1 MKLLPVLALA
11 FCLPSALAATPTVS
25 ETLPASLELHYRFR
39 YNGLTVGHVTKTL
52 VREADGRYRHRS
64 HSRPEGMARVF
75 TTVEWYEEGRFE
87 IVNGEVRPLEF
98 LEYRVGADKPHRHSA
113 TFDWKSLKILYS
125 HGGSVPL
132 LPGTQDQ
139 GSLIFAWMQ
148 KLPEK
153 DKPQTLHLSGGKKL
167 KSYRYSQVGTET
179 LRTALG
185 KLQTIIIERPG
196 VTGEKD
202 AETLRVW
209 LAPDRGNL
217 PVRIATVKR
226 GEDTILEIESV
237 IPPGTPDPAP

>member
-1 MKLLPVLALA
+1 MKLLPVLTLI
-11 FCLPSALAATPTVS
+11 FCLPIAQAATPTAGD
-25 ETLPASLELHYRFR
+25 TLPASLELHYRLR
-39 YNGLTVGHVTKTL
+39 YNGLTLGHVTKTL
-52 VREADGRYRHRS
+52 TREADGRYRHRT
-64 HSRPEGMARVF
+64 HSRPEGMARLF

-98 LEYRVGADKPHRHSA
+98 LEYRVGADKSHRHSA
-113 TFDWKSLKILYS
+113 TFDWKNMKIQYS

-132 LPGTQDQ
+132 SPGTQDQ

-148 KLPEK
+148 KLPGD
-153 DKPQTLHLSGGKKL
+153 DKPQILHLSGGKKL

-179 LRTALG
+179 LKTALG
-185 KLQTIIIERPG
+185 KLQTVIIERLDEAG
-196 VTGEKD
+196 KKD

-209 LAPDRGNL
+209 LAPERGNL

-237 IPPGTPDPAP
+237 TPPK